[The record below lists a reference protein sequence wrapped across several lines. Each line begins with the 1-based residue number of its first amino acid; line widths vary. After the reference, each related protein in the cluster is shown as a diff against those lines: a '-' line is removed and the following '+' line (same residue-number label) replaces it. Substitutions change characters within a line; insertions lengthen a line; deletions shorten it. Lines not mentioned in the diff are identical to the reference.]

1 MSLKSDLV
9 YSHVTL
15 ALLCVFLTTS
25 SAIGQTPKGFEK
37 AWKAADGYFRSS
49 LESNNVVGG
58 ALVFVEKGKVIGS
71 SYVGKAD
78 LESNRNVDANTI
90 FHWASITKTF
100 TSIGI
105 MQLRDRGLLQLSDPL
120 TKYLPEL
127 RMVHNPFGS
136 MDDITIQMVLSHSTG
151 FRDPT
156 WPWGG
161 NKDWHPFEPT
171 EWSQLVAMLPYTEIL
186 FEPGSKYSYSNPALI
201 FLGRIIEIITG
212 DDYEVYIDKNVLK
225 PLGMYS
231 SYFDVTPYHLLKYR
245 ANNYTLVNGQPA
257 ANGLD
262 FDTGITT
269 SNGGLN
275 APISDMLKYLGFLT
289 GHHDGFEILKRSTL
303 EELWKKQLPIGVSD
317 GIDASIASSF
327 FLEDFNGMQVIGHTG
342 TQKAFYSF
350 FYIHPGSG
358 TACISITNT
367 DDGSGQFDPDQ
378 FRIEASH
385 YIFRNIFTLYK

>member
-9 YSHVTL
+9 CSQVRL
-15 ALLCVFLTTS
+15 ALLCVFISTG
-25 SAIGQTPKGFEK
+25 SAIGQSPKGFDK
-37 AWKAADGYFRSS
+37 TWKAADDYFRSS
-49 LESNNVVGG
+49 LEKNRVVGG
-58 ALVFVEKGKVIGS
+58 ALVFVEKGKVIGD

-100 TSIGI
+100 TTIGI
-105 MQLRDRGLLQLSDPL
+105 MQLRDRGLLKLSDPL

-171 EWSQLVAMLPYTEIL
+171 EWSQIVAMLPYTEIL

-201 FLGRIIEIITG
+201 FLGRIIEIISG

-225 PLGMYS
+225 PLGMYN
-231 SYFDVTPYHLLKYR
+231 SYFDITPYHLLKYR
-245 ANNYTLVNGQPA
+245 ANNYTLVNNRPV

-275 APISDMLKYLGFLT
+275 APISDMLKYLAFLT
-289 GHHDGFEILKRSTL
+289 GHHDGFEILKRPTL
-303 EELWKKQLPIGVSD
+303 EELWKKQLPIGVFD
-317 GIDASIASSF
+317 GIDESIASSF

-350 FYIHPGSG
+350 FYIHPASG
-358 TACISITNT
+358 TACIAITNT
-367 DDGSGQFDPDQ
+367 DDSSGQFDPDQ

-385 YIFRNIFTLYK
+385 YVFRNIFTLYK

>member
-1 MSLKSDLV
+1 MSLKFDSV
-9 YSHVTL
+9 FSHVTL
-15 ALLCVFLTTS
+15 ALLCVFLIS
-25 SAIGQTPKGFEK
+25 GSAIGQTPKGFEK
-37 AWKAADGYFRSS
+37 AWKAADDYFRSS
-49 LESNNVVGG
+49 LENNRVVGG

-71 SYVGKAD
+71 TYVGKAD
-78 LESNRNVDANTI
+78 LTSDRNVDANTI

-136 MDDITIQMVLSHSTG
+136 MDDITIQMVLSHSAG

-171 EWSQLVAMLPYTEIL
+171 EWSQIVAMLPYTEIL

-225 PLGMYS
+225 PLGMYN

-245 ANNYTLVNGQPA
+245 ANNYILLNGRPV

-275 APISDMLKYLGFLT
+275 APISDMLKYLSFLT
-289 GHHDGFEILKRSTL
+289 GYHDGFEVLKRSTL
-303 EELWKKQLPIGVSD
+303 EELWKKQLPIAEVD
-317 GIDASIASSF
+317 GITGSIASSF

-367 DDGSGQFDPDQ
+367 DDNSGQFDPDR

-385 YIFRNIFTLYK
+385 YVFKNIFSLYK

>member
-1 MSLKSDLV
+1 MSLKFDSV
-9 YSHVTL
+9 FSHVTL
-15 ALLCVFLTTS
+15 ALLCVFLIS
-25 SAIGQTPKGFEK
+25 GSAIGQTPKGFEK
-37 AWKAADGYFRSS
+37 VWKAADDYFRSS
-49 LESNNVVGG
+49 LENNRVVGG

-71 SYVGKAD
+71 TYVGKAD
-78 LESNRNVDANTI
+78 LTSDRNVDAITI

-136 MDDITIQMVLSHSTG
+136 MDDITLQMVLSHSTG

-161 NKDWHPFEPT
+161 NKDWHPFEPA
-171 EWSQLVAMLPYTEIL
+171 EWSQIVAMLPYTEIL

-225 PLGMYS
+225 PLGMYN

-245 ANNYTLVNGQPA
+245 ANNYILLNG
-257 ANGLD
+257 
-262 FDTGITT
+262 
-269 SNGGLN
+269 
-275 APISDMLKYLGFLT
+275 
-289 GHHDGFEILKRSTL
+289 
-303 EELWKKQLPIGVSD
+303 
-317 GIDASIASSF
+317 
-327 FLEDFNGMQVIGHTG
+327 
-342 TQKAFYSF
+342 
-350 FYIHPGSG
+350 
-358 TACISITNT
+358 
-367 DDGSGQFDPDQ
+367 
-378 FRIEASH
+378 
-385 YIFRNIFTLYK
+385 